1 MTEDLH
7 ETRNTKGPPFS
18 LSEIAMSMI
27 NTEEFAEMSKQVET
41 RRDVERRG
49 MRAYEQGTKWGRASE
64 HCLDQETKTRICSQ
78 LHPNRRNIEAG
89 WRGGGTYDGPLRCK
103 SSRGWAES
111 VIRTCRGVWV
121 CKGDRTIGVITN
133 DEKLEMII

>member
-1 MTEDLH
+1 
-7 ETRNTKGPPFS
+7 
-18 LSEIAMSMI
+18 MI
-27 NTEEFAEMSKQVET
+27 TEESAEISKRVET
-41 RRDVERRG
+41 RRDIERRG
-49 MRAYEQGTKWGRASE
+49 TRAWEQGEKWGRASE
-64 HCLDQETKTRICSQ
+64 YCLESETKTRICRE
-78 LHPNRRNIEAG
+78 LRPNHRDIEAG

-121 CKGDRTIGVITN
+121 WKGDRTIGVMTN

>member
-1 MTEDLH
+1 
-7 ETRNTKGPPFS
+7 
-18 LSEIAMSMI
+18 MI

-49 MRAYEQGTKWGRASE
+49 TRAWEQGTKWGRASE
-64 HCLDQETKTRICSQ
+64 HCLDQETKTRTCIQ
-78 LHPNRRNIEAG
+78 LLEYRNIEAG
-89 WRGGGTYDGPLRCK
+89 WRGGGTYDGPL
-103 SSRGWAES
+103 S
-111 VIRTCRGVWV
+111 VNRLGDGQCPCVRTCRGVWV

>member
-1 MTEDLH
+1 MV
-7 ETRNTKGPPFS
+7 
-18 LSEIAMSMI
+18 

-49 MRAYEQGTKWGRASE
+49 TRAWEQGTKWGRASE
-64 HCLDQETKTRICSQ
+64 HCLDQETKTRTCIQ
-78 LHPNRRNIEAG
+78 LLEYRNIEAG

-111 VIRTCRGVWV
+111 VIRTCRGVW
-121 CKGDRTIGVITN
+121 GPEGGSYDGRDDG
-133 DEKLEMII
+133 